1 MTQIIK
7 NNKQLKTMTKSE
19 KKTAENIIGM
29 VEEIKKGIV
38 NAVQKYS
45 STEAC
50 GIDLYTAM
58 MIATADFIATYCET
72 TGLSK
77 AEATKRFTQELP
89 SLVANHRTH
98 EGN

>member
-7 NNKQLKTMTKSE
+7 NNKQLKAMTKSE

-29 VEEIKKGIV
+29 VEEIKNGIV

-50 GIDLYTAM
+50 GIDLYAAM
-58 MIATADFIATYCET
+58 MIATADFIAIYCET

-77 AEATKRFTQELP
+77 AEATNRFTQELP
-89 SLVANHRTH
+89 SLVTNPRTH

>member
-1 MTQIIK
+1 
-7 NNKQLKTMTKSE
+7 MTKNE
-19 KKTAENIIGM
+19 KKIAENIIGM

-45 STEAC
+45 STEAL

-58 MIATADFIATYCET
+58 MLATADFIATYCET

-77 AEATKRFTQELP
+77 VEATKRFTQELP
-89 SLVANHRTH
+89 KLVAQATTND
-98 EGN
+98 GN

>member
-7 NNKQLKTMTKSE
+7 NNKQLKAMKNSE
-19 KKTAENIIGM
+19 KKTADNTIGM

-77 AEATKRFTQELP
+77 TEATKRFTQVLP

>member
-1 MTQIIK
+1 MILIIK
-7 NNKQLKTMTKSE
+7 NNKQLKTMTNSE
-19 KKTAENIIGM
+19 KNIAENIIGM

-58 MIATADFIATYCET
+58 MLATADFITTYCES
-72 TGLSK
+72 TGISK

-98 EGN
+98 DGN